1 MKMTLGATESLV
13 KAVKMPAGEPE
24 RSFVVK
30 LILDAGR
37 TVVGHE
43 TARYWWEKIVVAAA
57 DA

>member
-1 MKMTLGATESLV
+1 MTLGATESLV

-43 TARYWWEKIVVAAA
+43 TARYWWEKIVVVAA